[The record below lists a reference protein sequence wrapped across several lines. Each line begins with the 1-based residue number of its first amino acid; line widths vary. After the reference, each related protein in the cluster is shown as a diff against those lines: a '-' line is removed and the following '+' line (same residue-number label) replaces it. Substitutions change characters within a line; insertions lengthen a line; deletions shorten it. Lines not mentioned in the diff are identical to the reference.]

1 MFKVKIFN
9 DGYEETRHCS
19 TLNAAQAIASII
31 MRERNNAEVHICI
44 GNSII
49 GMKNACDYDWVFP
62 ELSMVR

>member
-19 TLNAAQAIASII
+19 SLKTAQAIASNI
-31 MRERNNAEVHICI
+31 MRERNNAEAHICI

-49 GMKNACDYDWVFP
+49 SMRNACDCDWVFP